1 MKYTFKIPNKNKSTV
16 EVYIAYFTGQ
26 HKVFVDGKQIQA
38 IDKYKKLYEIPH
50 SKTTTKKM
58 RLAPKAIDFGLT
70 VFYGDK
76 EIPVAPKLPILDYV
90 FGYLPFGIGVY
101 ASALY
106 DPSILGSFII
116 GLVSLL
122 LSFENIKLFRNKKLG
137 HFTKNG
143 LNILICI
150 ASYGI
155 FYLIQYADKL
165 IFK

>member
-76 EIPVAPKLPILDYV
+76 EIPVAPNVFLGVLPGYLSKDPIL
-90 FGYLPFGIGVY
+90 
-101 ASALY
+101 AEW
-106 DPSILGSFII
+106 SF
-116 GLVSLL
+116 LL
-122 LSFENIKLFRNKKLG
+122 LAEEIRTNLPA
-137 HFTKNG
+137 
-143 LNILICI
+143 LNQ
-150 ASYGI
+150 AY
-155 FYLIQYADKL
+155 
-165 IFK
+165 